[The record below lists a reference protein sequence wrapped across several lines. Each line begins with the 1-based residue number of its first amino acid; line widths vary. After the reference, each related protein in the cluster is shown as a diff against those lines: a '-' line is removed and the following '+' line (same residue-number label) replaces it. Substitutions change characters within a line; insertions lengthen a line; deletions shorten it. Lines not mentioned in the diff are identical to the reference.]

1 MASERPSGTL
11 KYEKESPGG
20 RRYPGLDWSRTVSK
34 IRAWRR
40 FCIQPR
46 ISRIVAK
53 SRVCFGGTNC
63 FVTMLC
69 CRSLT
74 PTRHVRMSRKRSGL
88 EGDMDASGNAQEVK
102 KIKDSPASGQGRGKG
117 GDRVVAGFVES
128 CNRRIPVQIQL
139 TRRETRTVRCLLN
152 RFRLGGERVRRTV
165 GWYGYQHLRCQ
176 LQRY

>member
-11 KYEKESPGG
+11 KYEKESAGG
-20 RRYPGLDWSRTVSK
+20 RRYPGLDWSLTVSE

-53 SRVCFGGTNC
+53 SRVCFGCTNC

-74 PTRHVRMSRKRSGL
+74 PARHVRMSRKRSGL
-88 EGDMDASGNAQEVK
+88 EGDTDASGNAQDPK
-102 KIKDSPASGQGRGKG
+102 K
-117 GDRVVAGFVES
+117 
-128 CNRRIPVQIQL
+128 
-139 TRRETRTVRCLLN
+139 
-152 RFRLGGERVRRTV
+152 
-165 GWYGYQHLRCQ
+165 
-176 LQRY
+176 